1 MNYDALV
8 SSLQLQMEEDSAE
21 FLSELPQIVSRAQ
34 NYLQRRLD
42 PPATFTYTTVSCSA
56 SNPLLSLPS
65 DLLVLKNLELV
76 RDERRPLL
84 QQNNEWLSVYW
95 PVATSVGTPKYYAAR
110 DNSTVMLA
118 PTPVSNAP
126 VLVEYVAREPILSTS
141 TSTNWFSQQADNAF
155 VLAAM
160 MYSNL
165 WAKNA
170 ELAQVWKQQTDEEL
184 TALNNEFRRARR
196 QDASDRT
203 SGTPENNI
211 AEGAR

>member
-1 MNYDALV
+1 MTYDQLIA
-8 SSLQLQMEEDSAE
+8 SLQLQMEENSEE
-21 FLSELPQIVSRAQ
+21 FLEELPQIVSRAQ

-42 PPATFTYTTVSCSA
+42 PPAIFTYTTVSCSV

-65 DLLVLKNLELV
+65 DLLVLKNLELT
-76 RDERRPLL
+76 RGERRPLI
-84 QQNNEWLSVYW
+84 QQTNEWLSVYW
-95 PVATSVGTPKYYAAR
+95 PIATSVDTPKYYAAR

-141 TSTNWFSQQADNAF
+141 TSTNWFSEQADNAF
-155 VLAAM
+155 QLAAM
-160 MYSNL
+160 MYSSL

-170 ELAQVWKQQTDEEL
+170 ELAAVWKAQADEEL
-184 TALNNEFRRARR
+184 TALNNEFRRSRR
-196 QDASDRT
+196 QDAADRT
-203 SGTPENNI
+203 TGAPENNI

>member
-21 FLSELPQIVSRAQ
+21 FLAELPNIVSRAQ

-42 PPATFTYTTVSCSA
+42 PPAIFTYTTVSCSA
-56 SNPLLSLPS
+56 ANPLLSLPA
-65 DLLVLKNLELV
+65 DLLVLKSLELT
-76 RDERRPLL
+76 RGERQPLL
-84 QQNNEWLSVYW
+84 QQTNEWLSVYW

-110 DNSTVMLA
+110 DNSTVKLA
-118 PTPVSNAP
+118 PTPVSDAP
-126 VLVEYVAREPILSTS
+126 IEVEYVAREPILSTS
-141 TSTNWFSQQADNAF
+141 TSTNWFSEQADNAF

-160 MYSNL
+160 MYCNL
-165 WAKNA
+165 WAKNPEGA
-170 ELAQVWKQQTDEEL
+170 NMWKQQADEEL

-203 SGTPENNI
+203 SGAPENNI